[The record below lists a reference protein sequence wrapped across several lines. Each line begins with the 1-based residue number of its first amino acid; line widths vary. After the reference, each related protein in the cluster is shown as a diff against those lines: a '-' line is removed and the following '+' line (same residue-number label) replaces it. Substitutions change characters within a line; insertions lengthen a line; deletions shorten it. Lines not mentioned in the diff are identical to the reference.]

1 MMAWALG
8 MLRRRGGLP
17 DPAHSHRDRILY
29 TLLWAVLSAPI
40 AVALSTP
47 PHPSWYVVRLA
58 GSVSLLAVAVLACRR
73 APLFSLV
80 LVVLPTVFDGNFMF
94 AIPVFSYL
102 AGLRE
107 RRAGPAGF
115 TFAVIA
121 LGGTV
126 LNLGLLGT
134 AAEVWFL
141 LASTLL
147 FGGVFPWLVGRYHRQ
162 HRALVL
168 AGWEQAGLLERE
180 QRGAAE
186 RIRMRE
192 RARIAQ
198 DMHDS
203 LGHDLSLIALRA
215 GALEVASDLD
225 ERHRR
230 AAGELRASVAMAT
243 DRLRQV
249 IGVLRDDAEPAPIRP
264 AGESVADLVEHA
276 RAAGMSVRLL
286 TDRNPA
292 PTPTEQVPVPVPP
305 PVPVPAG
312 QDPVSASASV
322 GWDPVPVPVPE
333 RAEGVVPPMAGRAIC
348 RVVQEALTNATRHAP
363 GAAVTVSLTH
373 APDRTS
379 VRVVN
384 DPPPA
389 GPLPGARTA
398 GSGLVGLRERVR
410 LAGGSLRA
418 GPNGRGFEVLA
429 ELPHT
434 TESAY
439 GGESAYPAGRGRA
452 GYAEL
457 MSRSPGPSDADG
469 VATPARGHLGTA
481 HRLRH
486 ARRRV
491 RRSLVAAVTVPAVIG
506 VLLVLAYYPIASFG
520 AVLDSER
527 YDRMRVGQD
536 RAELR
541 DLLPQRQV
549 AEPEGAAV
557 RPVPS
562 GAVCEF
568 YSDGG
573 FPLGHS
579 VYQLCFLDGQ
589 LVVKYRL
596 AG

>member
-1 MMAWALG
+1 
-8 MLRRRGGLP
+8 MLRQRGGPL
-17 DPAHSHRDRILY
+17 DAALSHRDRILH
-29 TLLWAVLSAPI
+29 TMLWVVLSAP
-40 AVALSTP
+40 VALALATP
-47 PHPSWYVVRLA
+47 PHPPWYGIRLA
-58 GSVSLLAVAVLACRR
+58 GSVLLLAVAVLACRR
-73 APLFSLV
+73 APLLSLV
-80 LVVLPTVFDGNFMF
+80 LVVLPTAFDGNFIF

-102 AGLRE
+102 LGLRE

-147 FGGVFPWLVGRYHRQ
+147 VGGVFPWLVGRYHRQ

-180 QRGAAE
+180 QQGVAE
-186 RIRMRE
+186 RVRMRE

-215 GALEVASDLD
+215 GALEVAPELD

-230 AAGELRASVAMAT
+230 AAGELRVSVALAT

-249 IGVLRDDAEPAPIRP
+249 IGVLRDDAESAPIRP
-264 AGESVADLVEHA
+264 AGESVADLVERV

-286 TDRNPA
+286 TDRNP
-292 PTPTEQVPVPVPP
+292 VPP
-305 PVPVPAG
+305 PALPG
-312 QDPVSASASV
+312 RYPVSVGQEPASV
-322 GWDPVPVPVPE
+322 PE
-333 RAEGVVPPMAGRAIC
+333 EVDGVVPPMVGRAIV

-373 APDRTS
+373 SRDRTS
-379 VRVVN
+379 VRVLN

-389 GPLPGARTA
+389 GPLPGPRTT

-418 GPNGRGFEVLA
+418 GPKGQGFEVLA

-434 TESAY
+434 TETAY
-439 GGESAYPAGRGRA
+439 GVESAYPVEQDWA
-452 GYAEL
+452 GYAEPVSGL
-457 MSRSPGPSDADG
+457 PAPSDAG
-469 VATPARGHLGTA
+469 GPATPEPARLGTA
-481 HRLRH
+481 HRLRS

-491 RRSLVAAVTVPAVIG
+491 RRSLVVAVAVPAAIG
-506 VLLVLAYYPIASFG
+506 MLLVLAYYPIASFG

-541 DLLPQRQV
+541 DLLPRRQV
-549 AEPEGAAV
+549 ARPENAAG

-562 GAVCEF
+562 GAACEF

-573 FPLGHS
+573 LPPGQT
-579 VYQLCFLDGQ
+579 VYQLCFLDGH
-589 LVVKYRL
+589 LVVKYHL

>member
-1 MMAWALG
+1 
-8 MLRRRGGLP
+8 MLRRRGGLV
-17 DPAHSHRDRILY
+17 DAALSRRDRILDAM
-29 TLLWAVLSAPI
+29 LWVALSAPI
-40 AVALSTP
+40 ALALATP
-47 PHPSWYVVRLA
+47 PHSPWYGVRLA
-58 GSVSLLAVAVLACRR
+58 GSVLLLAVAVLASRW

-80 LVVLPTVFDGNFMF
+80 LVVLPTAFDGNFMF

-102 AGLRE
+102 VGLRE
-107 RRAGPAGF
+107 RRAGPVGF

-147 FGGVFPWLVGRYHRQ
+147 VGGVFPWLVGRYHRQ

-180 QRGAAE
+180 QQGAAE

-215 GALEVASDLD
+215 GALEVAPELD

-230 AAGELRASVAMAT
+230 AAGELRVSVALAT

-264 AGESVADLVEHA
+264 AGESVGDLVERA

-286 TDRNPA
+286 ADRNPA
-292 PTPTEQVPVPVPP
+292 PA
-305 PVPVPAG
+305 PAG
-312 QDPVSASASV
+312 QHPAPAPAGQHPASAPAGQHPAS
-322 GWDPVPVPVPE
+322 VPE
-333 RAEGVVPPMAGRAIC
+333 AADAEVPPMVGRAIC

-373 APDRTS
+373 SPDRTS
-379 VRVVN
+379 VRVLN

-389 GPLPGARTA
+389 GPLPGPRTA

-410 LAGGSLRA
+410 LVGGSLRA
-418 GPNGRGFEVLA
+418 GPQGRGFEVLA

-434 TESAY
+434 TEPAY
-439 GGESAYPAGRGRA
+439 GAESAYPAGQGRA

-457 MSRSPGPSDADG
+457 VAPPPGPSDADG
-469 VATPARGHLGTA
+469 PATPEPGGLGTA

-486 ARRRV
+486 ARRRA
-491 RRSLVAAVTVPAVIG
+491 RRSLVAAVTVPAAIG

-541 DLLPQRQV
+541 DLLPRRQV
-549 AEPEGAAV
+549 AEPEDAAG

-562 GAVCEF
+562 GAACEF
-568 YSDGG
+568 YSDGS
-573 FPLGHS
+573 FPLGQT